1 MAEGF
6 TNSLNN
12 YGKLSLTNNR
22 IRQGEFINTSRSFHQ
37 NIKDFLKKLFTFL
50 KKLFQVFKQII
61 SVVLSAFY
69 RKTDSWKKRL
79 PEWQTLVCILSRI
92 PSVEQPSPQ
101 RT

>member
-37 NIKDFLKKLFTFL
+37 NIKDFLKNLFIFL

-61 SVVLSAFY
+61 SVVLSVFY

-79 PEWQTLVCILSRI
+79 PE
-92 PSVEQPSPQ
+92 
-101 RT
+101 